1 MSSEIKES
9 KYFWYLPAIY
19 QTKGDTPSFLGQFLK
34 AFEKVLS
41 GIDDGM
47 KVNIDG
53 QIVDGIERI
62 LDNIHDN
69 FDPDVTDEDFL
80 PWLAG
85 WVALSFKDG
94 ERWSGE
100 RWSSERIAEL
110 ERERELMIKIVP
122 LYLKR
127 GTKEG
132 LEEYLK
138 IYLGEKVQK
147 IKIIDEKSPF
157 QIGVNSTVG
166 KDTIIDG
173 LPLYFFVVNVF
184 IPTTDIQERKKIEKS
199 IRKIIDTEKPA
210 HTSYQIKF

>member
-9 KYFWYLPAIY
+9 RYLRYLPAIY
-19 QTKGDTPSFLGQFLK
+19 QTKVDTPSFLGQFLK

-41 GIDDGM
+41 GIDDGV

-62 LDNIHDN
+62 LDNIHDK
-69 FDPDVTDEDFL
+69 FDPDVTDENFL

-85 WVALSFKDG
+85 WVALSLKEGD
-94 ERWSGE
+94 RWSNE
-100 RWSSERIAEL
+100 RVAEL
-110 ERERELMIKIVP
+110 ERERELITKIVP

-132 LEEYLK
+132 LEGYLK
-138 IYLGEKVQK
+138 IYLGGKIQK
-147 IKIIDEKSPF
+147 IQIIDEKNPF

-173 LPLYFFVVNVF
+173 LPFYFFVVKVSL
-184 IPTTDIQERKKIEKS
+184 PTTDIQERREIEKS
-199 IRKIIDTEKPA
+199 IREIIDSEKPA
-210 HTSYQIKF
+210 HTSYQLKF